1 MEWVPAEAQLEE
13 TCLFQILRGCLLR
26 VCFLRKKLEPSHD
39 LTGTLSCRSRSPSE
53 IQQSEFEAEALMR
66 RRGAPVAQTNG
77 DSSDDDA
84 DRGEGQGPAGHGRSG
99 EAWANPGSGP
109 RRSNGGRGS
118 DDPEA
123 SLAWVSRQAGAG
135 TLANGCEVLGLSVRM
150 KRKAPDVYRAGRLS
164 FAPPRPRLHPLHSMA

>member
-1 MEWVPAEAQLEE
+1 
-13 TCLFQILRGCLLR
+13 
-26 VCFLRKKLEPSHD
+26 
-39 LTGTLSCRSRSPSE
+39 
-53 IQQSEFEAEALMR
+53 MR

-84 DRGEGQGPAGHGRSG
+84 DGGEGQGPPGQGRSG

-135 TLANGCEVLGLSVRM
+135 TMADGVRCWGC
-150 KRKAPDVYRAGRLS
+150 PYI
-164 FAPPRPRLHPLHSMA
+164 